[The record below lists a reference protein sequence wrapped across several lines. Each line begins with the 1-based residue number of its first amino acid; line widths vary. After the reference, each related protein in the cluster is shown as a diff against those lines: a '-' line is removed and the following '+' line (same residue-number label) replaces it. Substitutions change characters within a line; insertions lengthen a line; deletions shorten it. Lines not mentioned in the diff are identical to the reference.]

1 MSISEG
7 NNMEENV
14 KENMVKLSTDDIK
27 QNIFALL
34 LIFQECCIKH
44 DLTFYLCGGTL
55 LGAIRHKGFIPWD
68 DDIDVCISRPEYNK
82 LRELYK
88 NEQIFPDYIRLICYE
103 DGNFGYPFMKLLDTR
118 TMVEKDYYD
127 KDKSDCL
134 WIDILPV
141 DGLPADERE
150 LKAAYRKAD
159 KARKMLALSK
169 AKKGAGRT
177 KARKFIKYF
186 ASPFVRL
193 MGENRYAQK
202 IVDIA
207 SRYSYEASDYVG
219 ILTWGLYGPG
229 ERMNKQEFVKSEQVM
244 FEGSVFSTMS
254 CWKEY
259 LSNLYGK
266 DYMQLPPE
274 EKRVTHDMVA
284 WKKL

>member
-1 MSISEG
+1 MNLSD
-7 NNMEENV
+7 NNVVENTR
-14 KENMVKLSTDDIK
+14 ENMIKLSTDEIK
-27 QNIFALL
+27 KNILALL
-34 LIFQECCIKH
+34 LTFQEFCNKQGI
-44 DLTFYLCGGTL
+44 TFYLCGGTL

-68 DDIDVCISRPEYNK
+68 DDIDVCISRPDYNK

-88 NEQIFPDYIRLICYE
+88 KQQVFPDNIELICYE

-118 TMVEKDYYD
+118 TAVEKDFYD

-141 DGLPADERE
+141 DGLPANERE
-150 LKAAYRKAD
+150 LKEVYRKAD
-159 KARKMLALSK
+159 RARKMLALSK

-177 KARKFIKYF
+177 KVKKVIKYF
-186 ASPFVRL
+186 AIPLVRL
-193 MGENRYAQK
+193 VGDNKYAQK

-207 SRYSYEASDYVG
+207 SKYSFEKSEYVG

-229 ERMNKQEFVKSEQVM
+229 ERMNKQEFLKSEEVV
-244 FEGSVFSTMS
+244 FEGRVFQTMS
-254 CWKEY
+254 CWNEY

-266 DYMQLPPE
+266 DYMQLPPK

-284 WKKL
+284 WIKA